1 MIAKFIKIDE
11 KNNLRTKIYEVDEVL
26 SEIVMH
32 PSSCTCEACSQ
43 IDKNEKYY
51 IHTTEDPDEIVIPI
65 KTVTCY
71 KIKETES
78 MPDKQDWAVLTVLAA
93 EVLGPKD
100 VCYLMND
107 QGKTIETIR

>member
-11 KNNLRTKIYEVDEVL
+11 KNNLRTNIYEVDEVL

-32 PSSCTCEACSQ
+32 PHSCTCEACSQ
-43 IDKNEKYY
+43 INKDEYH
-51 IHTTEDPDEIVIPI
+51 IHTTEGREELDIPI
-65 KTVTCY
+65 KTITCY
-71 KIKETES
+71 KIKETEP

>member
-11 KNNLRTKIYEVDEVL
+11 KNNLRTKIYEVDKVI

-43 IDKNEKYY
+43 IDKNEYY
-51 IHTTEDPDEIVIPI
+51 NQTEGRRIADIPI
-65 KTVTCY
+65 RTITCY
-71 KIKETES
+71 KIKEIEP

-107 QGKTIETIR
+107 EGKTIEAIR